1 MIFKSRAAR
10 SRTVRWSFEYD
21 VVTVEFSSAS
31 CAHRFGERTLPACHV
46 RHPAERFRGSHLV
59 FGKMPSTAGWKP
71 ALPNPMNSLTLSQIV
86 AFADGNLESGAGNVS
101 VSKVSTDSR
110 TLKRGELFVALRG
123 ENFDGHKFVAAAVK
137 AGAAG
142 VIIDLAWKEKIPES
156 VAIIRVED
164 TLQAYQKL
172 AANYRKSLPLR
183 VLAITGSNGKTSTK
197 DFAAAVLGRRFHVT
211 KTEGNFNNHVGLP
224 RTMLEATS
232 QDEVAVWEIGMNHPG
247 EVSALAKLA
256 APDAA
261 IVTNVGIAHI
271 EFMGSRDAIAIE
283 KGMLAEAV
291 GPQGAVILNADDP
304 FTKDIAAR
312 TRAKVICA
320 GTTAGTIRASEITQS
335 SDGSDF
341 TIYEGAHR
349 CRAQLPVPG
358 LHMVQNALLAVAAGR
373 VFGLSL
379 EESAAGL
386 AGAPLTKARL
396 QIKEIHGVKFIDD
409 SYNANP
415 DSMKAALRTLVELDA
430 DGKRIAV
437 LGEMRELGDESVRAH
452 REVGETAAELG
463 IDQLIAVGEMGSAIA
478 EAAQKA
484 GLEKAAAVRS
494 TNEAAEILS
503 DIAAPGDLVLI
514 KGSRAARTELV
525 IEEFAHRQPTEGI
538 SS

>member
-1 MIFKSRAAR
+1 MNRLSIFQIAELAGAS
-10 SRTVRWSFEYD
+10 V
-21 VVTVEFSSAS
+21 SA
-31 CAHRFGERTLPACHV
+31 G
-46 RHPAERFRGSHLV
+46 
-59 FGKMPSTAGWKP
+59 
-71 ALPNPMNSLTLSQIV
+71 
-86 AFADGNLESGAGNVS
+86 DGNVS
-101 VSKVSTDSR
+101 IDKISTDSR
-110 TLKRGELFVALRG
+110 TLKRGELFFALRG

-142 VIIDLAWKEKIPES
+142 VIVDLSWNGKVSES

-164 TLQAYQKL
+164 TLQAYQNL
-172 AANYRKSLPLR
+172 ASNYRKSLPLR

-211 KTEGNFNNHVGLP
+211 RTEGNFNNHVGLP
-224 RTMLEATS
+224 RTMLEATA

-247 EVSALAKLA
+247 EVAMLAKLA

-261 IVTNVGIAHI
+261 IITNIGIAHI
-271 EFMGSRDAIAIE
+271 EFMGSRDAIAAE
-283 KGMLAEAV
+283 KGALAEAI
-291 GPQGAVILNADDP
+291 GPQGSVILNADDP

-312 TRAKVICA
+312 TRAKVIFA
-320 GTTAGTIRASEITQS
+320 GTAAGTIRAGEITQS

-341 TIYEGAHR
+341 TIHEGAHR

-358 LHMVQNALLAVAAGR
+358 LHMVQNAMLAVAAGR

-386 AGAPLTKARL
+386 AAAPLTKARL

-415 DSMKAALRTLVELDA
+415 DSMKAALRTLVELDV

-437 LGEMRELGDESVRAH
+437 LGEMRELGDESVRGH
-452 REVGETAAELG
+452 REVGEAAAQLG
-463 IDQLIAVGEMGSAIA
+463 VDQLIAIGEMGAAIA

-484 GLEKAAAVRS
+484 GLEKAVAVRS
-494 TNEAAEILS
+494 TSEAAEVLA

-514 KGSRAARTELV
+514 KGSRAAQTELV
-525 IEEFAHRQPTEGI
+525 LEEFANRQPIEGI